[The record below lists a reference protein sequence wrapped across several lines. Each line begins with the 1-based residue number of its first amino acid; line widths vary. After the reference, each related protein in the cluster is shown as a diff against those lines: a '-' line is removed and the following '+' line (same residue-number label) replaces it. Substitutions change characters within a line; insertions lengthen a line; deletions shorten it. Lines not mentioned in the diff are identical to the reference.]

1 MSRLFKIFLLV
12 VLSVFSALNLSAN
25 ETFFSI
31 EKSSERIEELAE
43 AGGDIDVTNFYTI
56 SKALESKALVQQNN
70 LLQYGIGSTIDEV
83 SAIHRYTVNNF
94 ELTIASYGNGYSS
107 VQNSWINLLESGLNK
122 MRPTKGFTGLVYRGS
137 NLTADHLQPFINA
150 WQSTSKNITIPP
162 FQSASKLESIA
173 DDFINFN
180 TSVNKTE
187 VMFEIQSK
195 SGVYIDDI
203 SDYGKNLVNSRHP
216 GRLAQEEVILNKNGV
231 YRIDNLSTITR
242 SDGTIRYIIEM
253 TEL

>member
-1 MSRLFKIFLLV
+1 LDENSEMYTTLNSIF
-12 VLSVFSALNLSAN
+12 NLAN
-25 ETFFSI
+25 
-31 EKSSERIEELAE
+31 
-43 AGGDIDVTNFYTI
+43 GGSDIDITNFYTI
-56 SKALESKALVQQNN
+56 SKSLESKTLIQQNN
-70 LLQYGIGSTIDEV
+70 LLQYGVGSTIDEV

-94 ELTIASYGNGYSS
+94 ELTIASYGNGYTS
-107 VQNSWINLLESGLNK
+107 VQQSWVNLIESGLNK
-122 MRPTKGFTGLVYRGS
+122 MRSTKSFTGTVYRGS
-137 NLTADHLQPFINA
+137 NLTSDHLQPFINA
-150 WQSTSKNITIPP
+150 WQSASKNITIPP
-162 FQSASKLESIA
+162 FQSTSKLENIA

-203 SDYGKNLVNSRHP
+203 SDYGKNLVNTRHP
-216 GRLAQEEVILNKNGV
+216 GRLAQEEVILNKNGS
-231 YRIDNLSTITR
+231 YRIDNLSTITK